1 MGGNTKTL
9 MIACVSPADDNYDE
23 TLSTL
28 RYANRAKNIQNR
40 PRINQDPKDAMLREY
55 QKEIERLSQ
64 MVDQQKSTGII
75 HVKSE
80 MEIEQ
85 EKMQLKA
92 EYEDKI
98 RQLQREVEKE
108 QETNAK
114 ATAEME
120 NLRRAYEVDLQKINN
135 SKKVDHMLP
144 NLINLNKL
152 NTFYT

>member
-1 MGGNTKTL
+1 LGGNTKTL

-64 MVDQQKSTGII
+64 MIDQQKPTQFVR
-75 HVKSE
+75 VKSE
-80 MEIEQ
+80 SEIEQ
-85 EKMQLKA
+85 EKMQLQK
-92 EYEDKI
+92 EYEEKI

-108 QETNAK
+108 QATNAK
-114 ATAEME
+114 ATVEME

-135 SKKVDHMLP
+135 SKKVAT
-144 NLINLNKL
+144 KQ
-152 NTFYT
+152 F

>member
-1 MGGNTKTL
+1 
-9 MIACVSPADDNYDE
+9 
-23 TLSTL
+23 
-28 RYANRAKNIQNR
+28 
-40 PRINQDPKDAMLREY
+40 
-55 QKEIERLSQ
+55 

>member
-1 MGGNTKTL
+1 LGGNTKTL

-64 MVDQQKSTGII
+64 MIDQQKPTQFVR
-75 HVKSE
+75 VKSE
-80 MEIEQ
+80 LEIEQ
-85 EKMQLKA
+85 EKMQLQK
-92 EYEDKI
+92 EYEEKI

-108 QETNAK
+108 QATNAK
-114 ATAEME
+114 ATVEME

-135 SKKVDHMLP
+135 SKKVAT
-144 NLINLNKL
+144 KQ
-152 NTFYT
+152 F

>member
-64 MVDQQKSTGII
+64 MVDQQKA
-75 HVKSE
+75 
-80 MEIEQ
+80 MEIT
-85 EKMQLKA
+85 KA
-92 EYEDKI
+92 SGS
-98 RQLQREVEKE
+98 L
-108 QETNAK
+108 
-114 ATAEME
+114 
-120 NLRRAYEVDLQKINN
+120 
-135 SKKVDHMLP
+135 
-144 NLINLNKL
+144 L
-152 NTFYT
+152 NTNLHNLDEGIKFDFSDS